1 MVRIGGSNAIE
12 HVKNT
17 SRPTPHNPLKVHDSD
32 ERIQGIPRKT
42 NTPRQGLSRRNGRAP
57 RKPKSAGRTPREG
70 NRSGSFEKLG
80 Q

>member
-17 SRPTPHNPLKVHDSD
+17 SRPTPHNPFESSRFGRENPRNSK
-32 ERIQGIPRKT
+32 EIQYPST
-42 NTPRQGLSRRNGRAP
+42 GLSRRNGRAP